1 VGLSKQ
7 IRGAILPFRR
17 WLGDRTHTVHID
29 TAVDMVE
36 LLLDLK
42 VNYLDPDPF
51 AWPRGEIER
60 LLLSV
65 VPRRV
70 IDGDPSDGSTAASLG
85 TYLEFLY
92 ESKRFGGESAPYHTL
107 LLELAAAAEEYP
119 DLMGR
124 PVAGPMIDS
133 VRDVREIRD
142 AGSVLRELELDDGD
156 FEDPDDADVD
166 ELDEVNAEIVSQ
178 IIGGA
183 AELPLVRLASDAD
196 LAKDARMAPVFG
208 SLRALVKAIGPGR
221 KVTKT
226 EVLTLADAKA
236 VIAEVGLGDVPDFKS
251 ARDVEELDR
260 LWTIALE
267 AQLLELRGQ
276 RVVPGVLA
284 DSLDNLDNLAG
295 LEDLELVEVWQTVAD
310 TALGWWANRLWPPQL
325 ALALHWMLLH
335 AYTTRQP
342 VAYADAIRRVEH
354 HEGPRWAERN
364 GPRSAEIVRAQDRAY
379 LTILR
384 TAGQHLA
391 HVGYVQLHGDALRL
405 TRLGDLAVSWTLE
418 FLGLDPPTMG
428 PAEEIAAED
437 LVHAWPT
444 LPEDD
449 APALLEEWV
458 GTRGAASAVA
468 ALLDEAASAPVPTHR
483 ALALMIAEQVGSDGV
498 VDAYQRALDVPA
510 LRPYAHNWLFR
521 HGHADQPYARPED
534 RAYMIIDELAGMI
547 GLVGEH
553 GAAEGLAEMVDT
565 AEQLSFLTNVWQC
578 DHPDLVTVLSA
589 IGDLHDDAAVRKA
602 AKKSLFKARTR
613 SVNA

>member
-1 VGLSKQ
+1 MGFSKQ
-7 IRGAILPFRR
+7 TRGAILPFRR
-17 WLGDRTHTVHID
+17 WLGDRTHTVHVD

-51 AWPRGEIER
+51 AWPRGEIEQ

-70 IDGDPSDGSTAASLG
+70 IDGDPCDGSTAASLG
-85 TYLEFLY
+85 AYLEFLY
-92 ESKRFGGESAPYHTL
+92 DTKRFGGESAPYHTL

-133 VRDVREIRD
+133 VRDT
-142 AGSVLRELELDDGD
+142 GVLRELELDDGD
-156 FEDPDDADVD
+156 FEDPGDEDD
-166 ELDEVNAEIVSQ
+166 LDEVNAEIVSQ

-183 AELPLVRLASDAD
+183 AELPLVRLASDTD
-196 LAKDARMAPVFG
+196 LAADARAAPIFE

-226 EVLTLADAKA
+226 EVLTLADARA
-236 VIAEVGLGDVPDFKS
+236 VIAEIGLCDIPDFKS
-251 ARDVEELDR
+251 ARDVDELDR

-276 RVVPGVLA
+276 RVVPGMLA
-284 DSLDNLDNLAG
+284 DSLDG
-295 LEDLELVEVWQTVAD
+295 LEDVELVEVWQTVAD

-335 AYTTRQP
+335 AYTTRRP
-342 VAYADAIRRVEH
+342 VAYTDAIRRVEH

-364 GPRSAEIVRAQDRAY
+364 GPRSPEIVRAQDRAY

-384 TAGQHLA
+384 SAAQHLA
-391 HVGYVQLHGDALRL
+391 HVGYVHVHGDTLRL

-428 PAEEIAAED
+428 PTEEIGAED

-458 GTRGAASAVA
+458 GTRGAASAVE
-468 ALLDEAASAPVPTHR
+468 ALLDEAASAPMPTHR

-498 VDAYQRALDVPA
+498 VDAYQRALAVPA

-521 HGHADQPYARPED
+521 HGHADKPYARPED

-565 AEQLSFLTNVWQC
+565 AEQLSFLSSVWQC

>member
-1 VGLSKQ
+1 VGFSKQ

-36 LLLDLK
+36 LLLELK

-85 TYLEFLY
+85 TFLEFLY
-92 ESKRFGGESAPYHTL
+92 ETKRFGGESAPYHTL

-119 DLMGR
+119 DMMRR
-124 PVAGPMIDS
+124 PVAGPMLDA
-133 VRDVREIRD
+133 VRDTD
-142 AGSVLRELELDDGD
+142 GVLRDLDLDDHND
-156 FEDPDDADVD
+156 YDQENTDDSDDTD

-183 AELPLVRLASDAD
+183 ADLPLVRLASDAE
-196 LAKDARMAPVFG
+196 LASAAREAPVFS
-208 SLRALVKAIGPGR
+208 SLRALVKAIGTGR
-221 KVTKT
+221 RVTKT
-226 EVLTLADAKA
+226 EVLTLADAKE
-236 VIAEVGLGDVPDFKS
+236 VIAEVGLGPSGAIPEFKS
-251 ARDVEELDR
+251 AREVDALDR

-284 DSLDNLDNLAG
+284 DSIDGLD
-295 LEDLELVEVWQTVAD
+295 DLELVEVWQTIAD

-342 VAYADAIRRVEH
+342 VAFADAIRRVEH
-354 HEGPRWAERN
+354 HEGPRWAERA
-364 GPRSAEIVRAQDRAY
+364 GPRSPEIVRAQDRAY

-384 TAGQHLA
+384 TAGEQLE

-428 PAEEIAAED
+428 PAEEIGAED

-449 APALLEEWV
+449 APALLQEWV

-547 GLVGEH
+547 GLVGDH

-565 AEQLSFLTNVWQC
+565 AEQLSFLAGVWQC
-578 DHPDLVTVLSA
+578 EHPDLVTVLTA
-589 IGDLHDDAAVRKA
+589 LGDFHDDAAVRKA
-602 AKKSLFKARTR
+602 ARKSLFKARTR